1 MDYEITKV
9 ASPNAIVGE
18 GPVWDGDKNIVYWT
32 DIQGGRFFKFD
43 PSTNENDQIHNGV
56 NVGGLRVNKNG
67 GLIKVGLPKLAT
79 KGWK

>member
-18 GPVWDGDKNIVYWT
+18 GPVWDGDNNIVYWT

-43 PSTNENDQIHNGV
+43 PSTNENAQIHGN
-56 NVGGLRVNKNG
+56 LF
-67 GLIKVGLPKLAT
+67 
-79 KGWK
+79 